1 MIIQCDQCETEFEL
15 DTSLIKESG
24 SKVRCSKCKH
34 VFTVRP
40 PAPPESE
47 EEAFHDDATVAI
59 TDPLARSRLTEAL
72 EGRDAEPTPPPT
84 TVAAPPPVETEE
96 KPKKKKFRY
105 VPFRRKLV
113 YFAAAIIAFI
123 AVIVIPVEIVYRP
136 LELLQQLIS
145 NGENLISGVQAAFT
159 EAEMDRINRFGLET
173 IRAGEADG
181 ATLKAAPP
189 LYYSL
194 AFNMLLMEGTLLP
207 EEAVRNRLEYIGE
220 FEGGFQYDHL
230 HTAVGYWA
238 DRFAGDPGIRE
249 ILQKYKKI
257 LVEAKK
263 NARQGGF
270 TISEFYIMIDTGR
283 KVGFFKDHIA
293 YLLDSINWWN
303 ISTYIGEPYEIADNA
318 FWRAAA
324 LDGREGFDHN
334 PADYWIFPRYDED
347 EWGLWYSVWLTEGTD
362 GVYNIFS
369 IDFNAIRVKKLRMF
383 IVATVA
389 GIIAVLAVMVFII
402 TRWLAGRVTQP
413 ITELTKGAEAVA
425 HGDYDYM
432 VPVLKEDEFGELT
445 RQFNAMTQGQKERLN
460 LMETLK
466 KFLSEDLA
474 ERAAESGIV
483 IGGQKADCTV
493 MFTDFAGF
501 STITRNM
508 SASESVNVLN
518 AYFDGLVPIIKKYGG
533 FPDKYIGDAIV
544 ALFGA
549 PIPLADHAERAM
561 AAAIEMQWK
570 TRQMNDE
577 RRRQGKTVF
586 EMRIGLNSGEVIAG
600 AIGCDQKLEYTSI
613 GETTNLANR
622 MEAVSEIGHVMIAEE
637 TYRRIKDTFFRGA
650 HISVTPLQVT
660 VKGYPEPVA
669 TYRVWVDN
677 LTIEKD
683 PASGSAKTFYKY
695 DEEDHDIKYEPDDV
709 EDRTFTRV
717 ARFLD

>member
-1 MIIQCDQCETEFEL
+1 MIIQCDQCETAFEL
-15 DTSLIKESG
+15 DVARIKGSG

-47 EEAFHDDATVAI
+47 EEPFYDDATVAI
-59 TDPLARSRLTEAL
+59 SDPVARSRLTETP
-72 EGRDAEPTPPPT
+72 ERPDAEPGPPP
-84 TVAAPPPVETEE
+84 VAAPPPAEPEM
-96 KPKKKKFRY
+96 KPAKKTARY

-113 YFAAAIIAFI
+113 YFATAIIAFI

-145 NGENLISGVQAAFT
+145 NGENLISGVQAAFV
-159 EAEMDRINRFGLET
+159 EEEMDRINRFGLQT
-173 IRAGEADG
+173 IRAGEAEK
-181 ATLKAAPP
+181 AAMEAAPP

-194 AFNMLLMEGTLLP
+194 AFNMLLMEGALLP
-207 EEAVRNRLEYIGE
+207 EEEVRDRLEYLDA
-220 FEGGFQYDHL
+220 FEGGFQYSHL
-230 HTAVGYWA
+230 RTAVGYWA
-238 DRFAGDPGIRE
+238 DRFAADPGIRG

-270 TISEFYIMIDTGR
+270 TISEFYIMIDSGR
-283 KVGFFKDHIA
+283 KVGFFKDHIG
-293 YLLDSINWWN
+293 YLLDSIHWWN
-303 ISTYIGEPYEIADNA
+303 ISTYIGEPYRIANNE

-324 LDGREGFDHN
+324 LNGREGFDHN
-334 PADYWIFPRYDED
+334 PIDYWIFPRYDED
-347 EWGLWYSVWLTEGTD
+347 EWGLWYSVWLTEEYED
-362 GVYNIFS
+362 VYDIFS

-383 IVATVA
+383 IVTTVA
-389 GIIAVLAVMVFII
+389 GVIAVLAVMVFII
-402 TRWLAGRVTQP
+402 TRWLAGRVTKP
-413 ITELTKGAEAVA
+413 ITELTRGAEAVA
-425 HGDYDYM
+425 QGDYDYV

-445 RQFNAMTQGQKERLN
+445 RQFNAMTRGQKERLN

-508 SASESVNVLN
+508 TASESVNVLN

-549 PIPLADHAERAM
+549 PVPLADHAERAL
-561 AAAIEMQWK
+561 ACAIELQWK
-570 TRQMNDE
+570 MRQMNEE

-586 EMRIGLNSGEVIAG
+586 EMRIGLNSGEVLAG

-622 MEAVSEIGHVMIAEE
+622 MEAIAEIGHVMIAEE
-637 TYRRIKDTFFRGA
+637 TYRRIKDTFFKGA
-650 HISVTPLQVT
+650 HISVTPRQVT

-669 TYRVWVDN
+669 TYRIWVDN
-677 LTIEKD
+677 RVIQKD
-683 PASGSAKTFYKY
+683 PASDSAKTFYKY
-695 DEEDHDIKYEPDDV
+695 SENDHDIKYEPDDV
-709 EDRTFTRV
+709 EDREFTRI
-717 ARFLD
+717 ARFID

>member
-1 MIIQCDQCETEFEL
+1 MIIQCERCETAFEL
-15 DTSLIKESG
+15 DASRIKPKG
-24 SKVRCSKCKH
+24 SKVRCSKCRQ

-40 PAPPESE
+40 LAGPDASE
-47 EEAFHDDATVAI
+47 ELFYDDATVAI
-59 TDPLARSRLTEAL
+59 SDPLMRSGLTEPS
-72 EGRDAEPTPPPT
+72 EPPDVEHPPPS
-84 TVAAPPPVETEE
+84 ASAPLPPFEVETA
-96 KPKKKKFRY
+96 KKKPRY
-105 VPFRRKLV
+105 TPFRRKLV
-113 YFAAAIIAFI
+113 YFAAALIGFI

-136 LELLQQLIS
+136 LELLHQLIS
-145 NGENLISGVQAAFT
+145 NGENLIAGVQAAFT
-159 EAEMDRINRFGLET
+159 EEEMAQINRFGLET
-173 IRAGEADG
+173 ITAEEPDQAALT
-181 ATLKAAPP
+181 ATSP

-207 EEAVRNRLEYIGE
+207 EDQVRNRLEYIDE
-220 FEGGFQYDHL
+220 FEGGFRYADL
-230 HTAVGYWA
+230 RTAAGYWA
-238 DRFAGDPGIRE
+238 DRFAARPGIRKT
-249 ILQKYKKI
+249 LQKYKAI

-263 NARQGGF
+263 NAKEAGF
-270 TISEFYIMIDTGR
+270 TISEVYIMIDSGR
-283 KVGFFKDHIA
+283 KVGFFKDHIG

-303 ISTYIGEPYEIADNA
+303 ISTYIGEPYRIAGNE
-318 FWRAAA
+318 FWRSAA
-324 LDGREGFDHN
+324 LNGREGFDHN
-334 PADYWIFPRYDED
+334 PIDYWVFPRYDED
-347 EWGLWYSVWLTEGTD
+347 AWGLWYSVWLTEEYD
-362 GVYNIFS
+362 GVFDIFN
-369 IDFNAIRVKKLRMF
+369 IDFNAIRVKKLRMMI
-383 IVATVA
+383 IVTAA
-389 GIIAVLAVMVFII
+389 GVIAVLAVLVAFI
-402 TRWLAGRVTQP
+402 TRWLAGRVTKP
-413 ITELTKGAEAVA
+413 ITELTRGAEAVA
-425 HGDYDYM
+425 QGDYDYV

-445 RQFNAMTQGQKERLN
+445 RQFNVMTQGQKERLN

-508 SASESVNVLN
+508 TASESVNVLN

-549 PIPLADHAERAM
+549 PVPLTDHAERAV
-561 AAAIEMQWK
+561 ACAIEMQRK
-570 TRQMNDE
+570 MRKMNED

-622 MEAVSEIGHVMIAEE
+622 MEAICEVGHVMIAEG
-637 TYRRIKDTFFRGA
+637 TYLKISETFFRGA
-650 HISVTPLQVT
+650 HISVTPRQVA

-677 LTIEKD
+677 LVIEKD
-683 PASGSAKTFYKY
+683 MSSAGARAFYRY
-695 DEEDHDIKYEPDDV
+695 TEEDHDIKYEPEDV
-709 EDRTFTRV
+709 EDRQFTHI
-717 ARFLD
+717 ARFID